1 MYPVRKEGE
10 KKQVSSPW
18 GAEKQ
23 LEATERSKNK
33 NKKKNH
39 RAFQKATVGQWCPV
53 LRRGKGPQELK
64 EGS

>member
-33 NKKKNH
+33 NKNKKPQSFSKSH
-39 RAFQKATVGQWCPV
+39 GWSMVSSATE
-53 LRRGKGPQELK
+53 R
-64 EGS
+64 